1 MNYDVQIGNTIR
13 REVSY
18 AELVELPIEPD
29 TFVRRANSDWLQAK
43 DCIELTHILAQRP
56 ITPSVHVN
64 PIYQTDINDYMQE
77 DVEEDDCDYVDE
89 DEVEEIVEEP
99 QYTHQSQIRSTPAE
113 HQQYYHPEEVEEERI
128 FIPTAEY
135 FKCKQKR
142 KSAIIGVCT
151 LGLAGLTLVGIG
163 NTWRSNIFA
172 GTSLSANAGMGFVL
186 KGLSFILLTTIVAIP
201 YFIYSVL
208 ALIYYS
214 IRLYNLKR

>member
-1 MNYDVQIGNTIR
+1 MTYDVQIGNTIR
-13 REVSY
+13 KEVSY

-29 TFVRRANSDWLQAK
+29 SFVRRGNSDWLQAK
-43 DCIELTHILAQRP
+43 DCIELTHILAQLP
-56 ITPSVHVN
+56 TTPSVHVT
-64 PIYQTDINDYMQE
+64 PIYQTDINDYLQE
-77 DVEEDDCDYVDE
+77 DAEDDFDYMDE
-89 DEVEEIVEEP
+89 DEDEIVEDP
-99 QYTHQSQIRSTPAE
+99 QYTHQNQIRSIPTE
-113 HQQYYHPEEVEEERI
+113 HQQHMHSEEAEEERI
-128 FIPTAEY
+128 FVPSAEY

-172 GTSLSANAGMGFVL
+172 GTSLSANAGMGLVL

-201 YFIYSVL
+201 YFIYSVC

-214 IRLYNLKR
+214 IRLNNLKR